1 MFSGRHT
8 LTADQASWWLLSM
21 FPITVMFLP
30 MLIRALLPM
39 MMRALLLLMIS
50 ACSYKAL
57 LAMQNG
63 HYFIDRDGRHFHD
76 ILNYL
81 RVSIASDSFSNDV
94 MH

>member
-8 LTADQASWWLLSM
+8 LTADQASEWLLSM
-21 FPITVMFLP
+21 FPITVVFLP

-39 MMRALLLLMIS
+39 IICVLLLMMIS
-50 ACSYKAL
+50 AWSCEAL
-57 LAMQNG
+57 LATQNG

-81 RVSIASDSFSNDV
+81 RVSIANGSSSDDV
-94 MH
+94 PH